1 MYASFKPGI
10 PWKDT
15 NGNLINAHGG
25 SIFVEG
31 DTYYWI
37 GEDKSHTA
45 GKGKIWTWGIRIYSS
60 KDLYN
65 WEDLGHL
72 VEPDLKNKKSI
83 FHPTRRLDR
92 PHLIF
97 NRKTKTYVL
106 WVKYNDD
113 ASYAVLTSDKLRGS
127 YEIKRSAYRPFGA
140 KCGDFD
146 LAVDENGDAYLFFD
160 ANHTDL
166 WGAKLSQ
173 DYTEVVGDKKII
185 YTGLY
190 PPYSREGVTH
200 FERNGKHYLLTSG
213 ITGYIPNPSE
223 YAIADSILGEY
234 RVVKNPHVGD
244 DFSSFNSQVSCI
256 FKVMNKELY
265 IAIADRWI
273 PDFVVTKERYESI
286 SRAIA
291 SRFDRTHKA
300 TLKEKLSLLK
310 MPFMGKANTSKAT
323 YVWLPL
329 VFDGDEFSIEYL
341 GEWRI

>member
-31 DTYYWI
+31 DTYDWI

-146 LAVDENGDAYLFFD
+146 GVDENGDAYLFSMR
-160 ANHTDL
+160 TSV
-166 WGAKLSQ
+166 WGARIIPGC
-173 DYTEVVGDKKII
+173 GDKKSF
-185 YTGLY
+185 TGLY
-190 PPYSREGVTH
+190 PLCEG
-200 FERNGKHYLLTSG
+200 
-213 ITGYIPNPSE
+213 
-223 YAIADSILGEY
+223 
-234 RVVKNPHVGD
+234 
-244 DFSSFNSQVSCI
+244 
-256 FKVMNKELY
+256 
-265 IAIADRWI
+265 
-273 PDFVVTKERYESI
+273 
-286 SRAIA
+286 
-291 SRFDRTHKA
+291 
-300 TLKEKLSLLK
+300 
-310 MPFMGKANTSKAT
+310 
-323 YVWLPL
+323 
-329 VFDGDEFSIEYL
+329 
-341 GEWRI
+341 